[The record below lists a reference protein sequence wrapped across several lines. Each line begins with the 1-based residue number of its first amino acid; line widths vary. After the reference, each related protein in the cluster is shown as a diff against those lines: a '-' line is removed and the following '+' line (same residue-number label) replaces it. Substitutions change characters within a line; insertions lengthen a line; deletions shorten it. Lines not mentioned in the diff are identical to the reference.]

1 MASYVNVGG
10 VKNLFSAGGQK
21 IKDGFGFARRYISG
35 SGVKKSENEG
45 KGKGKGKDGEHVKN
59 LPDASEN

>member
-45 KGKGKGKDGEHVKN
+45 KGKGKDGEHVKN

>member
-35 SGVKKSENEG
+35 SGVKNSENEG
-45 KGKGKGKDGEHVKN
+45 KGKGQGQDGEHVKN

>member
-35 SGVKKSENEG
+35 SGVKKNENE
-45 KGKGKGKDGEHVKN
+45 GKGKGKDGEHVKN